1 MTARLDQSSSTIGAT
16 ARKLLAPISKELVQL
31 LQELVSV
38 NTVAVPPHGN
48 ETAGQRIL
56 IEFLKR
62 HGVRSELYQTEMLH
76 RTRNEWKRK
85 DRDYTGRQNLI
96 ATLAGRGHGKS
107 LLLNGHMDTVPPG
120 RSQWKASPWSGNV
133 SRGRM
138 YGLGTIDMKG
148 GLVAQAAVLCAL
160 RRAGIRLNGDLLFE
174 SVIDEE
180 WGGCG
185 GTLAARLRGYTAD
198 ACVVAEGTQLE
209 IYRATRGG
217 LFADLTVDAGDPKKY
232 FSQSEVLSPSIALGR
247 LLGWVDSWLQRRK
260 KVKNVGAY
268 KEFADPAPVQ
278 VLAVEANNFDPNI
291 PWSVP
296 ISAALRIYFQ
306 FLPHEDVKAE
316 EKKIRLSLKKFC
328 VGDPFFRQHPVK
340 WKSLIDPALQ
350 GHEIAL
356 KHPWTQCMIHS
367 AANTLGKEPVVTAAP
382 FPCDASLL
390 SREFGIPTLV
400 FGPCGGGAHNKDE
413 FVVIK
418 SVLQTAEV
426 FLAAA
431 LQWCA

>member
-1 MTARLDQSSSTIGAT
+1 MTARLNRSSSAPGAT
-16 ARKLLAPISKELVQL
+16 AHKLIAPFSKELVHL
-31 LQELVSV
+31 LHELVSV
-38 NTVAVPPHGN
+38 NTVAVPPRGN
-48 ETAGQRIL
+48 ETAGQRVL
-56 IEFLKR
+56 SEFLRR
-62 HGVRSELYQTEMLH
+62 HGVRVELYPTEMLH
-76 RTRNEWKRK
+76 RARSQWRRK
-85 DRDYTGRQNLI
+85 DRDYTGRLNLM
-96 ATLAGRGHGKS
+96 ATISGCGRGKS

-120 RSQWKASPWSGNV
+120 RSAWKGSPWSGRV

-138 YGLGTIDMKG
+138 YGLGSIDMKG

-180 WGGCG
+180 WGGGG

-217 LFADLTVDAGDPKKY
+217 MFADLTVDAGDPTKY

-247 LLGWVDSWLQRRK
+247 LLGWVDSWSKLRK

-268 KEFADPAPVQ
+268 ADFADPAPVQ
-278 VLAVEANNFDPNI
+278 ALAVESNSFDPNV

-296 ISAALRIYFQ
+296 MNAALRIYFQ
-306 FLPHEDVKAE
+306 FLPHEDVKAVE
-316 EKKIRLSLKKFC
+316 QQIRLSLKRFC
-328 VGDPFFRQHPVK
+328 AGDPFFRAYPVN
-340 WKSLIDPALQ
+340 WKSLIDPPLL
-350 GHEIAL
+350 GYEIAE
-356 KHPWTQCMIHS
+356 KHPWTQCMMRS
-367 AANTLGKEPVVTAAP
+367 AALALGREPVVTAAP

-390 SREFGIPTLV
+390 SREYGIPTLV

-413 FVVIK
+413 YVEIR
-418 SVLQTAEV
+418 SMLQTAEV
-426 FLAAA
+426 LLTAAM
-431 LQWCA
+431 QWCA

>member
-1 MTARLDQSSSTIGAT
+1 MNARLDQSSSALGAT
-16 ARKLLAPISKELVQL
+16 ARKLVAPFSKELVL
-31 LQELVSV
+31 LLHELVSV
-38 NTVAVPPHGN
+38 NTVAVPPRGN
-48 ETAGQRIL
+48 ETAGQL
-56 IEFLKR
+56 VLCEFLRR

-76 RTRNEWKRK
+76 RTRSQWRRK

-96 ATLAGRGHGKS
+96 ATLAGRGRGKS

-120 RSQWKASPWSGNV
+120 RSPWQGSPWSGKVN
-133 SRGRM
+133 RGRL
-138 YGLGTIDMKG
+138 YGLGSFDMKG

-160 RRAGIRLNGDLLFE
+160 RRAGIRLNGDLMFE

-180 WGGCG
+180 WGGGG

-217 LFADLTVDAGDPKKY
+217 LFADLSVDAGDPKKY

-247 LLGWVDSWLQRRK
+247 LLEWVDSWAQRRK

-268 KEFADPAPVQ
+268 ADFADPAPVQ
-278 VLAVEANNFDPNI
+278 VLAVEANSFDPNV

-296 ISAALRIYFQ
+296 MSTALRVYFQ

-316 EKKIRLSLKKFC
+316 EKKIRLSLKRFC
-328 VGDPFFRQHPVK
+328 AGDPFFRLHPVH
-340 WKSLIDPALQ
+340 WKSLIDPPLY
-350 GHEIAL
+350 GHEVAK
-356 KHPWTQCMIHS
+356 KHPWTQCLIHS
-367 AANTLGKEPVVTAAP
+367 AALTLGREPVVTAAP

-390 SREFGIPTLV
+390 SREYGIPTLV

-413 FVVIK
+413 YVEIK

-426 FLAAA
+426 LVAEA
-431 LQWCA
+431 LQWCS